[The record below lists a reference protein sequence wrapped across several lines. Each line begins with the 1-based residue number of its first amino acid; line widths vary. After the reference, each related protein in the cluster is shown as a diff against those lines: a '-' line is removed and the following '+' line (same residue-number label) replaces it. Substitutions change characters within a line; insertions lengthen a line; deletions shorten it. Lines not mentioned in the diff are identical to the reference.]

1 MDLLCYTLSDEV
13 NAVAL
18 TVINTVLREFTHFNG
33 FPIPTLLRVLG
44 FFNRKNLGMM
54 SRSVKTLQSPEIR
67 VS

>member
-1 MDLLCYTLSDEV
+1 MDLLGYTLSDEV
-13 NAVAL
+13 NTVAL

-33 FPIPTLLRVLG
+33 SPMPTLVRVLG

-54 SRSVKTLQSPEIR
+54 SRSVKTLQSPKIR